1 MVFESLRKQCSRRAQ
16 FVGANSPRG
25 CFHHELHCGR
35 RSQTGAAMVQQSV
48 AGEELGAESS
58 DRKTAR
64 PPPGV
69 HSPAPANLVG
79 FLDGGASLPGH
90 GFYGPFPVKTAGI
103 LPTPNPE
110 TNPHAA
116 GIVSAGEPTQTIQSR
131 QQSWSSAV
139 VGLSYKRPDLQVNR
153 SPRNRPHSSGLPRQ
167 ALRPQTRVALLCQIA
182 QAACMWVF
190 AMVDGLSTNSGRT
203 SRFRPQI
210 ISCRT
215 TALVKI
221 GNLGKLRSVSYLASS
236 TSLIH

>member
-1 MVFESLRKQCSRRAQ
+1 MQQCSRRAQ

-103 LPTPNPE
+103 LPTPKPE
-110 TNPHAA
+110 TNPHTA

-131 QQSWSSAV
+131 QQSWLSAM
-139 VGLSYKRPDLQVNR
+139 VGVSYMGPLSQVNR
-153 SPRNRPHSSGLPRQ
+153 SRRVSRLHGQLPR
-167 ALRPQTRVALLCQIA
+167 
-182 QAACMWVF
+182 
-190 AMVDGLSTNSGRT
+190 RT
-203 SRFRPQI
+203 SR
-210 ISCRT
+210 
-215 TALVKI
+215 L
-221 GNLGKLRSVSYLASS
+221 
-236 TSLIH
+236 